1 MKSPTDALKVL
12 ALTLSDRL
20 LMSLHCSNSG
30 RRRRQHQITM
40 TLVVAVQDYLNHR
53 MVLANGLHS
62 RMAELGVGNAQDQLV
77 VEMLITVENILAIC

>member
-1 MKSPTDALKVL
+1 
-12 ALTLSDRL
+12 
-20 LMSLHCSNSG
+20 
-30 RRRRQHQITM
+30 M

-77 VEMLITVENILAIC
+77 VEMLMTVENILAIC